1 MDIVRNLLRAVAPY
15 ADGDLSDR
23 FNYCYST
30 TIFVILSAFI
40 SGWSFVGTPIQC
52 WFPAYYKGWWI
63 EYALDYCFVQNTY
76 FVPFTDVKPSNYFD
90 IAEHIIPIPKNVTAR
105 EEKLI
110 GYYQWV
116 PFILALQAIL
126 FYLPV
131 VLWRTFYNCNGVKVQ
146 VICDTCNIKSNMA
159 SSDRVKNMDKIA
171 GFLAH
176 NQTIQNNFGNGNIH
190 HLTSGKLLII
200 GYLAI
205 KLIYVLNAVIQ
216 FLLLQ
221 KLLGVESIWWG
232 GDVLSDIMHGRE
244 WPETS
249 HFPRVTLC
257 DFTVRVLG
265 NLHRHTVQCVLMI
278 NMFNE
283 KIFIFVWFWL
293 LTAAFLSI
301 HSFGYWLFTSVTN
314 YTGRKMIDIAT
325 VRGQRRKFL
334 VDEFLTDVLRPDGLF
349 LIRLIQANSGDLVTY
364 ELIKTLW
371 QRFLESR
378 IEPPPYSETTKKSV
392 TESGL

>member
-1 MDIVRNLLRAVAPY
+1 MDLVRNLLRAVAPY

-30 TIFVILSAFI
+30 TVLVVLSAFI

-76 FVPFTDVKPSNYFD
+76 FIPFTEVKPSNYFD
-90 IAEHIIPIPKNVTAR
+90 IHIHHNS
-105 EEKLI
+105 

-131 VLWRTFYNCNGVKVQ
+131 VLWRTIYACNVQ
-146 VICDTCNIKSNMA
+146 VICDTCNIGSNMA
-159 SSDRVKNMDKIA
+159 TSDRTKNMDKIA
-171 GFLAH
+171 SFLAYDRD
-176 NQTIQNNFGNGNIH
+176 IKDNFGGNIR
-190 HLTSGKLLII
+190 HLTSGKSLIASYI
-200 GYLAI
+200 GI
-205 KLIYVLNAVIQ
+205 KLLYALNALAQFVILKK
-216 FLLLQ
+216 F
-221 KLLGVESIWWG
+221 LGVESIWWG
-232 GDVLSDIMHGRE
+232 GRVLSDITQGKE
-244 WPETS
+244 WPETA

-283 KIFIFVWFWL
+283 KIFIFLWFWL
-293 LTAAFLSI
+293 LLA
-301 HSFGYWLFTSVTN
+301 
-314 YTGRKMIDIAT
+314 IDPVIA
-325 VRGQRRKFL
+325 RSERRKSL
-334 VDEFLTDVLRPDGLF
+334 VDEFIAENLRPDGLF

-364 ELIKTLW
+364 ELVRTLW
-371 QRFLESR
+371 KRFMSTR
-378 IEPPPYSETTKKSV
+378 IEPPPYSEPTLLSKKPLNSKSKSFV
-392 TESGL
+392 